1 MDVST
6 ASAERTVSA
15 PFMRA
20 GMNAISAVGD
30 DVTDAARRI
39 PTDNK
44 TLTDRLFPVSLGK
57 SDARCGWDLDRGGS
71 VSAFSRKNGWI
82 GKLRIWCR
90 LCPLLN

>member
-1 MDVST
+1 
-6 ASAERTVSA
+6 
-15 PFMRA
+15 
-20 GMNAISAVGD
+20 MNDIGAVGA
-30 DVTDAARRI
+30 DVTEAARRI
-39 PTDNK
+39 PADNK

-57 SDARCGWDLDRGGS
+57 SDARCGWHLGGGGF